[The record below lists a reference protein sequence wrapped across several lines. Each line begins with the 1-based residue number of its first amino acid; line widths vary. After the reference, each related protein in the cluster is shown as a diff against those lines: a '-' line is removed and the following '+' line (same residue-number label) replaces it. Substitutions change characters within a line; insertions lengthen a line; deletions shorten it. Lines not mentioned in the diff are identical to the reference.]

1 MSPAAPPAEAGRFIQ
16 DGDERTA
23 LAVLD
28 ESDGFDDPMVMRACD
43 YLQSIARSDDGGP
56 FVLPSAGPYPRA
68 PWWKTEEDPASS
80 LLPTA
85 GLAVF
90 LHKHAV
96 DHPWVE
102 VATDFCWRNIDGLEK
117 TSPYEVMMVLQFLE
131 NVDDRARAEE
141 SFARIGP
148 MIDEQVLA
156 ELDPQ
161 GAGRD
166 PHAAGLRTQARQH
179 RATPVRR
186 RHRSPPPRP
195 SRRGT
200 EGRWGLEVQ
209 LADLE
214 RSDDP
219 GMARDPH
226 DRGALDAPRLRTARP
241 GAPHA

>member
-28 ESDGFDDPMVMRACD
+28 ESDGFDDPMIMRACD
-43 YLQSIARSDDGGP
+43 YLQSIARSDDDGP

-156 ELDPQ
+156 GLDPQ
-161 GAGRD
+161 GAGARSTRRWTSHPGPTASRD
-166 PHAAGLRTQARQH
+166 PCSTTTSFT
-179 RATPVRR
+179 ATSTISS
-186 RHRSPPPRP
+186 RHRRTMGAGGSTGRPGTKRRPRNGARSSR
-195 SRRGT
+195 SRR
-200 EGRWGLEVQ
+200 
-209 LADLE
+209 
-214 RSDDP
+214 S
-219 GMARDPH
+219 
-226 DRGALDAPRLRTARP
+226 
-241 GAPHA
+241 